1 MEPFPILLVA
11 GTAVLVGVILF
22 VTTRRRRARDEAV
35 RAWTA
40 RHGWTR
46 GEADPGDLFRTHLF
60 STRRRGGKCRN
71 VHALRSDGLQQ
82 LLFEYSFLEN
92 TGNSTHRVRQTV
104 LAMRRDEPGAEE
116 RWPAFELRPEKFG
129 DRVASVFGK
138 GDIDF
143 DHRPEFSRK
152 MLLRGEDEPA
162 IRRLFDATRMRF
174 FEQNA
179 AWSVESD
186 GEWLVV
192 YRARHECKP
201 DEMDAFVTDARRIR
215 DLLRPRSG

>member
-1 MEPFPILLVA
+1 MEPIPILIVA

-22 VTTRRRRARDEAV
+22 VTTRQRRARDEEV
-35 RAWTA
+35 RQWTA

-46 GEADPGDLFRTHLF
+46 DEADPGDLFRTHLF

-71 VHALRSDGLQQ
+71 VYTLASDGLRQ

-92 TGNSTHRVRQTV
+92 TGKSTHRVRQTV
-104 LAMRRDEPGAEE
+104 LAMRREAPGEEP
-116 RWPAFELRPEKFG
+116 WPAFELRPEKFG
-129 DRVASVFGK
+129 DKVASAFGK

-143 DHRPEFSRK
+143 DHRPDFSRK

-179 AWSVESD
+179 GWSVESD

-192 YRARHECKP
+192 YRARRESRP
-201 DEMDAFVTDARRIR
+201 DELDAFVTEARRIR